1 MNFKTEFVKGPFRGN
16 CTFIYCFKIIYCIN
30 YATLVHIDPDRSEIA
45 SIFKA
50 GPTSKC
56 RSVLAYDFT

>member
-1 MNFKTEFVKGPFRGN
+1 MQNVALG
-16 CTFIYCFKIIYCIN
+16 IN
-30 YATLVHIDPDRSEIA
+30 VLHPIFQTLVHIDPDRSEIE